1 MKTLDEII
9 KDTPIE
15 WDDLRPKLNEWAKSI
30 AIEYADSLPPAREGN
45 GKVLLMAFATWLHE
59 RDFTDDAISIEDWV
73 NGFLSLSPSP
83 QPSATAEEFIREK
96 IRQKFELKGDMMG
109 LWCYSLNGEDALRWA
124 HEYAAKPVAA
134 AEKMPLR
141 DALCKI
147 IEEHTEDKAF
157 GCTNC
162 DIDESHIVFKD
173 DNTSLFL
180 MDIESFVS
188 KRILSPYN
196 LAHAEIGDCCGCF
209 TVIDHLGII
218 RCNECNE
225 SIHAALKPVAE
236 REVSDEEIEREFPTD
251 LLVICK
257 QQSILPRFD
266 ADQGEYLGVIR
277 DSNQDKQLGAKWMRE
292 LIKGGK

>member
-124 HEYAAKPVAA
+124 HEYA
-134 AEKMPLR
+134 
-141 DALCKI
+141 
-147 IEEHTEDKAF
+147 
-157 GCTNC
+157 
-162 DIDESHIVFKD
+162 
-173 DNTSLFL
+173 
-180 MDIESFVS
+180 
-188 KRILSPYN
+188 
-196 LAHAEIGDCCGCF
+196 
-209 TVIDHLGII
+209 
-218 RCNECNE
+218 
-225 SIHAALKPVAE
+225 LKPVAE
-236 REVSDEEIEREFPTD
+236 REVSEEWISVKDRLPERNQNVLITREKPFHTY
-251 LLVICK
+251 LLTAF
-257 QQSILPRFD
+257 QRD
-266 ADQGEYLGVIR
+266 GVFH
-277 DSNQDKQLGAKWMRE
+277 SNQDAIMLGKVTHWMP
-292 LIKGGK
+292 LPKPPVK